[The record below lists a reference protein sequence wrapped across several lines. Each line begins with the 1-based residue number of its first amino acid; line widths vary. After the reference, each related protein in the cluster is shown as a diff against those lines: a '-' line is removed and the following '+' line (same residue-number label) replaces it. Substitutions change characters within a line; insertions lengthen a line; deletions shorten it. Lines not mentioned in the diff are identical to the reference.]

1 MQVQETLNE
10 GLKREYQV
18 TIAAA
23 DIEGRVAGRLG
34 ELAQTAR
41 LPGFRPGKAPVSLL
55 RKMHGRA
62 VLGEVLQQTLN
73 ESTAKALQERELRP
87 ALQPKVEILKFSD
100 GADLEYKV
108 SIELLPDVDPGD
120 FAELEIERLVAAV
133 SEEEVSQRLQRLAD
147 DMKSYVAAAEGQ
159 GAQNGDRLTLDFV
172 GSLDGKAFS
181 GGSATDYALVLGG
194 GGFVPG
200 FEDSVVG
207 LKAGESRRFPLSFPA
222 DYAAK
227 NLAGKAVE
235 FAVTVKKVE
244 VALPTAVDD
253 GLAEKLGLKTLDELR
268 GTVQQAV
275 SREHA
280 MLSRARTKRRLL
292 DALAERHR
300 FAVPEG
306 MVEMEFQGI
315 WQQFEAEMKR
325 QGKAEA
331 EWEKPVEALKAEYWA
346 IAERRVRLGL
356 LLSEVGRRQNLQVTQ
371 EELNRAIAEQ
381 ARRFPGQEQRV
392 FQFYQQNQEAQ
403 TQLKAPILEDKVC
416 DFILEMAKVSEREVA
431 LEELLREPDEPAAP
445 LPVPDPQGNG

>member
-23 DIEGRVAGRLG
+23 DIEGRVSGRLG
-34 ELAQTAR
+34 ELALTVR

-62 VLGEVLQQTLN
+62 VLGEVLQATLN

-87 ALQPKVEILKFSD
+87 ALQPKVEILKFGD

-108 SIELLPDVDPGD
+108 SVELLPEIDPGN
-120 FAELEIERLVAAV
+120 FAELEIERLVSPV
-133 SEEEVSQRLQRLAD
+133 SDDEIGKRLDKLVE
-147 DMKSYVAAAEGQ
+147 DMKTYIAAAAGHE
-159 GAQNGDRLTLDFV
+159 AQAKDRLTIDFS
-172 GSLDGKAFS
+172 GTLEGKAFA
-181 GGSATDYALVLGG
+181 GGSATDHALVLGE

-200 FEDSVVG
+200 FEAP
-207 LKAGESRRFPLSFPA
+207 LFAMKAGESKRFSVDFPA

-227 NLAGKAVE
+227 DLAGKTVE

-244 VALPTAVDD
+244 VALPAPVDD
-253 GLAEKLGLKTLDELR
+253 SLAVKLGLKTLDELR
-268 GTVQQAV
+268 GTIRQAV
-275 SREHA
+275 EREHA

-292 DALAERHR
+292 DALAEKHR
-300 FAVPEG
+300 FAVPQG
-306 MVEMEFQGI
+306 MVEMEFEGI
-315 WQQFEAEMKR
+315 WQQFEADLKR
-325 QGKAEA
+325 QGKSVAEL
-331 EWEKPVEALKAEYWA
+331 ERPVEEARAEYRG

-371 EELNRAIAEQ
+371 EEVNRAIAEQ

-392 FQFYQQNQEAQ
+392 FQFYQQNQQAQ
-403 TQLKAPILEDKVC
+403 MQMKAPILEDKVC

-431 LEELLREPDEPAAP
+431 LEELLREPDDPAELVGAP
-445 LPVPDPQGNG
+445 ATLGTV